1 MDIEVSENTKSKED
15 INDDD
20 KVSKSVFQEVLENTE
35 PPISKEKEK
44 QKVE

>member
-1 MDIEVSENTKSKED
+1 MNS
-15 INDDD
+15 
-20 KVSKSVFQEVLENTE
+20 KVSKSGFQEVLENTE